1 MLRFES
7 DVPGVSRRG
16 ANAVKVLAILL
27 SITFGVGLSCVTGPF
42 AHVDRPVVVRGVVV
56 ALIDESCRGRADPS
70 RPGNG
75 LLALDLTLQIRNTG
89 LENAWF
95 DPGGLRVLSNGTAMA
110 PVAATPVDTIR
121 SGSGQR
127 LDVHFAG
134 EDPFACES
142 PMTLVLDQA
151 LTEGAAPVTGKSIA
165 FVARPVGA
173 APSQ

>member
-1 MLRFES
+1 M
-7 DVPGVSRRG
+7 
-16 ANAVKVLAILL
+16 KVWAILL
-27 SITFGVGLSCVTGPF
+27 SITCGVGLSCATAPF

-56 ALIDESCRGRADPS
+56 VLIDEGCRGRADPS

-89 LENAWF
+89 LENASF

-121 SGSGQR
+121 PGSGQR

-134 EDPFACES
+134 EDPFACEE
-142 PMTLVLDQA
+142 PMALVLDHA
-151 LTEGAAPVTGKSIA
+151 LTEGAASVTGKSIA

-173 APSQ
+173 APPQ